1 MIPMLRRGL
10 AALAMALPL
19 AAAAQ
24 SDAWPNRTVRLVAPF
39 PPGGTADLLARV
51 FAPPLSQALGQPVIV
66 ENRAGASGS
75 VGTGFVA
82 KSAPDGYTFVV
93 VFDTHAVNPSLIPN
107 LPFDTKADLAP
118 VMLVATGA
126 MVITGHSSAQP
137 YKSFADLLAASKAKP
152 GLPQYGT
159 IGSGSLAHLAITQMG
174 AQAGFTGTHVPYKG
188 GGPLAQ
194 DAYAGHVPIAIGS
207 IALLAPHIRSGA
219 LWTGPNGSRSTRPTS
234 APRSAATS
242 GATSSAAR
250 TG

>member
-1 MIPMLRRGL
+1 
-10 AALAMALPL
+10 
-19 AAAAQ
+19 
-24 SDAWPNRTVRLVAPF
+24 
-39 PPGGTADLLARV
+39 
-51 FAPPLSQALGQPVIV
+51 
-66 ENRAGASGS
+66 
-75 VGTGFVA
+75 
-82 KSAPDGYTFVV
+82 
-93 VFDTHAVNPSLIPN
+93 
-107 LPFDTKADLAP
+107 
-118 VMLVATGA
+118 MLVATGA